1 MRGHSQGCMLPLLQG
16 EVGVALWEAGKERV
30 LKGMLRVL
38 PVVLLAV
45 LLALVGG
52 VGSARAQGVV
62 GPGESIQ
69 RAINAADPGD
79 TIFGSGL
86 HREDVVI
93 RKNGISLR
101 GVGNAVIS
109 PPARVGS
116 PCGPSG
122 ICVLGDVNFNT
133 GEVNGYVKDVSIS
146 GLTVKN
152 FRNEGIFAL
161 GARDAEITNNHL
173 VNNGEY
179 GVFALVSTGT
189 RITTNVARG
198 SDEAGIYVDSSPKAN
213 AKVLANETYGNL
225 FGIFVRDAL
234 GGTIA
239 GNRVHNN
246 CLGVLFLADA
256 PGPSGNFEVK
266 GNNVLD
272 NKRPCPASE
281 ESPPISGIGIALLG
295 ARGVEISG
303 NLIAGNVPT
312 GPSAFSGGVV
322 AVRGFG
328 GTAPRDNSV
337 VGNTFGKNKP
347 DIFWDGSGSGNRFTP
362 NSCNTSV
369 PARLC
374 N

>member
-1 MRGHSQGCMLPLLQG
+1 LKGLLRLLPL
-16 EVGVALWEAGKERV
+16 
-30 LKGMLRVL
+30 
-38 PVVLLAV
+38 VLLGL

-52 VGSARAQGVV
+52 VGSAGAQGIV

-69 RAINAADPGD
+69 RAVNAADPGD
-79 TIFGSGL
+79 TVFVSGL

-101 GVGNAVIS
+101 GLNNAVIA
-109 PPARVGS
+109 PPASVGS

-122 ICVLGDVNFNT
+122 ICVLGDVNFNN
-133 GEVNGYVKDVSIS
+133 GEVNERVKDVSII

-152 FRNEGIFAL
+152 FTNEGIFAF
-161 GARDAEITNNHL
+161 GARDAEFTNNHL
-173 VNNGEY
+173 VDNGEY
-179 GVFALVSTGT
+179 GVFALDSTGT
-189 RITTNVARG
+189 RIATNVARG
-198 SDEAGIYVDSSPKAN
+198 SDEAGIYVGSSPKAN
-213 AKVLANETYGNL
+213 AKVVGNETYGNL

-239 GNRVHNN
+239 GNEIHNN

-266 GNNVLD
+266 GNKVLD
-272 NKRPCPASE
+272 NKRSCPASD
-281 ESPPISGIGIALLG
+281 ESPPISGVGISLLG
-295 ARGVEISG
+295 AQGVEISG
-303 NLIAGNVPT
+303 NLIAGNVPS
-312 GPSAFSGGVV
+312 GPSLFSGGVV

-337 VGNTFGKNKP
+337 VANTFGKNQP
-347 DIFWDGSGSGNRFTP
+347 DIFWDGSGSGNRFTT
-362 NSCNTSV
+362 NNCNTSV

-374 N
+374 S

>member
-1 MRGHSQGCMLPLLQG
+1 
-16 EVGVALWEAGKERV
+16 
-30 LKGMLRVL
+30 LKGLLRVL

-45 LLALVGG
+45 LLAVVGG
-52 VGSARAQGVV
+52 VGSARAQGIV

-69 RAINAADPGD
+69 KAINAAGRGD
-79 TIFGSGL
+79 TIVVSGF

-101 GVGNAVIS
+101 GVGNAVIA

-122 ICVLGDVNFNT
+122 VCVRGDVNFNN
-133 GEVNGYVKDVSIS
+133 GKVNEYVKNVSIS

-152 FRNEGIFAL
+152 FRDQGIFAV
-161 GARDAEITNNHL
+161 GARNATFTNNRL
-173 VNNGEY
+173 IGNDEY
-179 GVFALVSTGT
+179 GVFALFSTGT
-189 RITTNVARG
+189 KIVANVARG
-198 SDEAGIYVDSSPKAN
+198 SGEAGIYVGGSSRAN
-213 AKVLANETYGNL
+213 AKVLGNETYGNL
-225 FGIFVRDAL
+225 FGIFIRDAL

-266 GNNVLD
+266 GNRVLN
-272 NKRPCPASE
+272 NKRSCPATE
-281 ESPPISGIGIALLG
+281 ESPPISGVGISLFG

-303 NLIAGNVPT
+303 NNIAGNVPT
-312 GPSAFSGGVV
+312 GPSIFSGGVV

-328 GTAPRDNSV
+328 GTAPRNNSV
-337 VGNTFGKNKP
+337 VANNFGRNKP
-347 DIFWDGSGSGNRFTP
+347 DIFWDKSGSGNRFAP
-362 NSCNTSV
+362 NNCNRSV

-374 N
+374 R

>member
-1 MRGHSQGCMLPLLQG
+1 MKGLLRLLPL
-16 EVGVALWEAGKERV
+16 
-30 LKGMLRVL
+30 
-38 PVVLLAV
+38 VLLAI
-45 LLALVGG
+45 LLALIGG
-52 VGSARAQGVV
+52 VGSAGAQDIV

-69 RAINAADPGD
+69 KAISAADPGD
-79 TIFGSGL
+79 TIFVSGL

-93 RKNGISLR
+93 RKDGISLR
-101 GVGNAVIS
+101 GLNAVIA
-109 PPARVGS
+109 PPASVGS

-133 GEVNGYVKDVSIS
+133 GEVNERVKNVSIN
-146 GLTVKN
+146 GFTVKN

-161 GARDAEITNNHL
+161 GARDAEFTNNHL

-198 SDEAGIYVDSSPKAN
+198 SDEAGIYVGSSPNAN
-213 AKVLANETYGNL
+213 AKVQGNETYGNL

-234 GGTIA
+234 GGTIS
-239 GNRVHNN
+239 GNRVHDN

-272 NKRPCPASE
+272 NKRSCPASE
-281 ESPPISGIGIALLG
+281 ESDSISGIGIALSG
-295 ARGVEISG
+295 AQGVEISG

-312 GPSAFSGGVV
+312 GPSFVSGGVV
-322 AVRGFG
+322 VVRGDG

-337 VGNTFGKNKP
+337 VANTFGNNKP

-374 N
+374 R